1 MVARIALPVAAAPI
15 LGGLLLAGIVVPAL
29 VWEKQ
34 GEGFRQKFEVDPRT
48 LIHDGASSYWSLA
61 PGTVLTLKGG
71 ATTLVI
77 TVTEQSE
84 LVDGVATRVVEERET
99 EGGALIEVSRNFFA
113 RNSSTGDVYYF
124 GEAVDMYENGKVT
137 SHDGSWRSGENGAH
151 FGLFVP
157 GKPARG
163 DKYYQEIAPK
173 VAMDRAEITSVTDSI
188 RTPAGNFGSCIRTK
202 ETTPL
207 EPGVVEWKR
216 YCPGV
221 GIVEDGELKLVS
233 LTRRR

>member
-1 MVARIALPVAAAPI
+1 MPARAGLPIAAAPL
-15 LGGLLLAGIVVPAL
+15 LGGLLLAGIVVPAM

-34 GEGFRQKFEVDPRT
+34 GEGFRQKFEVDTRA
-48 LIHDGASSYWSLA
+48 LINDGESSYWSLV

-71 ATTLVI
+71 TTTLVV
-77 TVTEQSE
+77 TVTDKTE
-84 LVDGVATRVVEERET
+84 LVDGVVTRVVEERET
-99 EGGALIEVSRNFFA
+99 EKGELIEISRNFFA
-113 RNSSTGDVYYF
+113 RNAATGDVYYF
-124 GEAVDMYENGKVT
+124 GESVDMYKNGKVT
-137 SHDGSWRSGENGAH
+137 SHDGSWRSGESGAH

-173 VAMDRAEITSVTDSI
+173 VAMDRAEITSITDSV
-188 RTPAGNFGSCIRTK
+188 RTGAGTFGSCIRTR

-221 GIVEDGELKLVS
+221 GIVEDGELKLAS
-233 LTRRR
+233 LRRRK